1 MVSDHFIISG
11 KKRKV
16 KKPAILLSAVS
27 YIIHSAYIVFTEPN
41 LN

>member
-27 YIIHSAYIVFTEPN
+27 YIVHSTYVFTEPN

>member
-27 YIIHSAYIVFTEPN
+27 YIVQGTYVFTEPN